1 MKSIANHGCFQ
12 LKVIYDTFIHIF
24 VIKIFTQYNV
34 LDASEDKSLKSEEMP
49 VLPLIEN
56 KSQIVGKNV
65 LP

>member
-12 LKVIYDTFIHIF
+12 LKVIYDTFIHTF